1 MVLFPAL
8 IILVVS
14 LLFGYVK
21 YFRKSRG
28 SKYFASF
35 LQFLFHYSPQVN
47 PFKTSSTKR
56 INFVDNFICN
66 YNVRHRFWMIP
77 DLCQHISKKYGKLAE
92 LDLFGQRIVVV
103 TDHKISNAFMTKHTK
118 RLRQRFGNEG
128 GLKKLNMLHT
138 GLIWNNDVAAWKNNR
153 AIFES
158 TLANGARMLG
168 ELSDS
173 YFTST
178 LSPSIKVGQPNSIL
192 TLLRNYTVTM
202 TMEGLFGLDSCKS
215 PSWRDNVKAT
225 VGNYF
230 KAWEFFLL
238 TPNTEQL
245 EEEERHKKFCHAIT
259 SLSRQILASAK
270 TTNQSKFI
278 EDLALVKANDENQ
291 IVQCITEMLL
301 AGTDT
306 SSLTMFYTSLLLTDN
321 PQVGNQLSKLINDSS
336 TPESNTIEQMI
347 SNLYYESMRLVS
359 VGPVI
364 LRQAEDN
371 ISLEGPDFNLK
382 LNKGDGIV
390 FNIAGQNLNE
400 DPFTC
405 AKKFD
410 PNRYDTGGRVIP

>member
-1 MVLFPAL
+1 
-8 IILVVS
+8 
-14 LLFGYVK
+14 
-21 YFRKSRG
+21 
-28 SKYFASF
+28 
-35 LQFLFHYSPQVN
+35 
-47 PFKTSSTKR
+47 
-56 INFVDNFICN
+56 
-66 YNVRHRFWMIP
+66 
-77 DLCQHISKKYGKLAE
+77 
-92 LDLFGQRIVVV
+92 
-103 TDHKISNAFMTKHTK
+103 
-118 RLRQRFGNEG
+118 
-128 GLKKLNMLHT
+128 
-138 GLIWNNDVAAWKNNR
+138 
-153 AIFES
+153 
-158 TLANGARMLG
+158 
-168 ELSDS
+168 
-173 YFTST
+173 
-178 LSPSIKVGQPNSIL
+178 
-192 TLLRNYTVTM
+192 
-202 TMEGLFGLDSCKS
+202 MEGLFGLDSCKS

-410 PNRYDTGGRVIP
+410 PNRYDTGGESYPLTFGTGSKSCVGKPFAEREMKLFFSWFLKKWTLLGTTEDVMGLLKTRWDIANAPLTDLKLYIFPRIGVHFIGNCETVLDTVKEFRMQFPRLQCIKLNGFDDVELAEVWEGSKNKFVIIYGGSVQEYGKVKVPDNDLIIFFENCEGEMDRECGKDANFLKYRVEKVKYNNEGGNNVRNVVDIITTRVAV